1 MCGKWEV
8 DLRSNLFDPISNQ
21 LPFSDF
27 VGDKGFVVVVCFFLT
42 FRVRQ
47 AFKWNTLAKKKKK
60 ISSFILKKTKYL
72 TISRAFQ
79 TPSMMSPQPTPIR
92 QISLPPVQKKNNT
105 KKASSK
111 IQC

>member
-27 VGDKGFVVVVCFFLT
+27 VGDKGFVVVVFFFLT

-60 ISSFILKKTKYL
+60 IKFLYFEKNEISYDFKSFPDSFYDVTTADPNQANQL
-72 TISRAFQ
+72 
-79 TPSMMSPQPTPIR
+79 
-92 QISLPPVQKKNNT
+92 
-105 KKASSK
+105 ASSSK
-111 IQC
+111 KK